1 MKASDTLLY
10 EAHNDRAVVTLN
22 RPEKRNSINEAMLT
36 RFHAILDEVEA
47 DPAIRTLIVRGSEG
61 VFCSGM
67 DLGAFVSEDA
77 FKSADNPY
85 MGLLKR
91 FAATD
96 KVVISHV
103 EGTVMA
109 GGVGIAAASDLVF
122 ADPTATFSLSEVLWG
137 LLPAMVMPFLIRR
150 VGFQCAYRLTLTTST
165 INADQAR
172 AMNLVDE
179 LGEDI
184 EARLQA
190 MTRRLGRLHPQTVV
204 DMKRYFRKMWMIDE
218 TMEQTAINE
227 LVRLSKEARVVA
239 NISDFVNHGKV
250 PWE

>member
-1 MKASDTLLY
+1 MNASDTLLY
-10 EAHNDRAVVTLN
+10 EAYNDRAVVTLN

-109 GGVGIAAASDLVF
+109 
-122 ADPTATFSLSEVLWG
+122 
-137 LLPAMVMPFLIRR
+137 
-150 VGFQCAYRLTLTTST
+150 
-165 INADQAR
+165 
-172 AMNLVDE
+172 
-179 LGEDI
+179 
-184 EARLQA
+184 
-190 MTRRLGRLHPQTVV
+190 
-204 DMKRYFRKMWMIDE
+204 
-218 TMEQTAINE
+218 
-227 LVRLSKEARVVA
+227 
-239 NISDFVNHGKV
+239 
-250 PWE
+250 